1 MRYFETLQLAR
12 EHRKNPT
19 KAEKVFWEK
28 VKNKNL
34 NGLTFNRQFL
44 MEYKEV
50 MGNKLY
56 YIADFHNFQNKLVI
70 EIDGDIHE
78 QQKEYDNEREIDI
91 KYMGYQVLR
100 FSNDEV
106 IYNWEK
112 VEKRILEFLK
122 PMDSH

>member
-19 KAEKVFWEK
+19 RAEKVFWEK

-34 NGLTFNRQFL
+34 NGLKFNRQYL
-44 MEYKEV
+44 IEYKEV

-56 YIADFHNFQNKLVI
+56 YIADFHNFQNRLVI

-78 QQKEYDNEREIDI
+78 QQKEYDNERELDI

-106 IYNWEK
+106 IYGWEK

-122 PMDSH
+122 SMDSH